1 MHLHHTDLLY
11 SHISMWFNIHIVL
24 NYACTQTHTNLRTDV
39 WQFNVLPYMRQS
51 RDIMTFVSAS
61 HIILLCKKTKII
73 FERSQRKKK
82 ICIFWKIQ
90 QKWQVCVWWLSDLK
104 TSALRHS
111 NLLHWVG
118 VVSPHV
124 FFQFDTFNKGM
135 NYSGAKFFYTQ
146 PLSLNK
152 THSKKWEAF
161 DNKTLRLY
169 NHSLQ

>member
-1 MHLHHTDLLY
+1 MHLHHADLLY
-11 SHISMWFNIHIVL
+11 SHISKCFYIHIVL
-24 NYACTQTHTNLRTDV
+24 NYVYTQTHTISRTDV
-39 WQFNVLPYMRQS
+39 WQFNVLPHMRQS
-51 RDIMTFVSAS
+51 RDIMTSVSAS

-73 FERSQRKKK
+73 FERPQKKKK
-82 ICIFWKIQ
+82 ICIYWKIQ
-90 QKWQVCVWWLSDLK
+90 QKCQVCVWWLSDL
-104 TSALRHS
+104 HS
-111 NLLHWVG
+111 TCNLLHWVC

-152 THSKKWEAF
+152 THSTKWEAF
-161 DNKTLRLY
+161 DNETLRLY